1 MASRSIEV
9 LEINYDKNRIQNCT
23 VNMDEKTF
31 YAKWN
36 GTTYEISGEKGE
48 NDSSE
53 KSKDGNEGENAD
65 GKSNNSS
72 SGNDDT
78 NEGSSNSSSGNDGPS
93 EGSSNSSSGNDGA
106 DGNDGPSEGSSNSSS
121 GNEGSSE
128 NADGKSSDSSNEG
141 SSENADG
148 KSSENE
154 DSAGA
159 KRETSGDPAGNADES
174 KDDSTQGYSLEK
186 IKKIR
191 KRYKEIP
198 V

>member
-78 NEGSSNSSSGNDGPS
+78 NEGSSNSSSGNDG
-93 EGSSNSSSGNDGA
+93 A

-121 GNEGSSE
+121 GKTKTRRNGKK
-128 NADGKSSDSSNEG
+128 NGKSRT
-141 SSENADG
+141 
-148 KSSENE
+148 KF
-154 DSAGA
+154 
-159 KRETSGDPAGNADES
+159 
-174 KDDSTQGYSLEK
+174 
-186 IKKIR
+186 
-191 KRYKEIP
+191 
-198 V
+198 

>member
-53 KSKDGNEGENAD
+53 KSKDGNEDDNAD

-78 NEGSSNSSSGNDGPS
+78 NEGSSNSS
-93 EGSSNSSSGNDGA
+93 
-106 DGNDGPSEGSSNSSS
+106 
-121 GNEGSSE
+121 NEGSSE

-141 SSENADG
+141 SSN
-148 KSSENE
+148 SSSNNKGPVE
-154 DSAGA
+154 A
-159 KRETSGDPAGNADES
+159 KTETSGDPVGNADES

>member
-53 KSKDGNEGENAD
+53 KSKDGNEGDNAD
-65 GKSNNSS
+65 EKSNNSS

-78 NEGSSNSSSGNDGPS
+78 NEGSSNSSSGNDGADGNAD
-93 EGSSNSSSGNDGA
+93 EKSSNSS
-106 DGNDGPSEGSSNSSS
+106 
-121 GNEGSSE
+121 NEGSSE

-159 KRETSGDPAGNADES
+159 KTETNGDPVESADKT
-174 KDDSTQGYSLEK
+174 KDESTQGYSLEK

-191 KRYKEIP
+191 KRYKEIQ

>member
-53 KSKDGNEGENAD
+53 KSKDGNEDDNAD

-72 SGNDDT
+72 SGND
-78 NEGSSNSSSGNDGPS
+78 
-93 EGSSNSSSGNDGA
+93 GA
-106 DGNDGPSEGSSNSSS
+106 DGNDDT
-121 GNEGSSE
+121 NEGSSE
-128 NADGKSSDSSNEG
+128 NADGKSSDSSNED
-141 SSENADG
+141 SSENAEK
-148 KSSENE
+148 KSSNNE
-154 DSAGA
+154 GPDEA
-159 KRETSGDPAGNADES
+159 KTETSGDPVGNADES
-174 KDDSTQGYSLEK
+174 KEDSTQGYSLEK